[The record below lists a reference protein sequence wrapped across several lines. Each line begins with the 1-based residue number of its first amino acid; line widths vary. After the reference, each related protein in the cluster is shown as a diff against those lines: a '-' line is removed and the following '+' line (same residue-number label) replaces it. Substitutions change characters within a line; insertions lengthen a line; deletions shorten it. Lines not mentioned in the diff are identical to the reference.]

1 MVEHELIFRIIFFSV
16 FVITICVSGF
26 YRKKAR
32 ESGETIERSREGGLV
47 LAGRLLI
54 ALPILVL
61 ILLYTFAPDWIS
73 WSRIS
78 IPIWLRWIGV
88 ILAIFCPLLAVW
100 VFKSIGNNI
109 SETVLTKQEH
119 ELITRGPY
127 RWVRHPLYSMGILL
141 IFSLGLIAANGMLL
155 LFGLA
160 ALIIFRFVVI
170 PAEEKNLIEKFG
182 NKYKE
187 YRIQTG
193 TMTPW
198 L

>member
-1 MVEHELIFRIIFFSV
+1 MAEHELIFRIIFFSV
-16 FVITICVSGF
+16 FAITICVSGF

-61 ILLYTFAPDWIS
+61 ILLYTFAPGWIS

-88 ILAIFCPLLAVW
+88 IFAIFCPLLAVW

-155 LFGLA
+155 LLGLA

-182 NKYKE
+182 NKYEE

-193 TMTPW
+193 AMTPW
-198 L
+198 F